1 MRRQASNEHIP
12 RTTPRLDLA
21 AVDSLTHSSELP
33 SVLVDKVPQREKLIL
48 SFVLAFIK
56 DQAPSPHHPRP
67 RPNPRPNPRLAQR
80 RALRSED
87 KADAFFRHVQNRHVL
102 AAFEV
107 GVHHC
112 RRATTGALL
121 QRDLDAQSREID
133 LFGKANQLHLGESE
147 SEGEAWGGG
156 DGQG

>member
-1 MRRQASNEHIP
+1 MGRSRRRTALRRPVAALDDVVVVEEHE
-12 RTTPRLDLA
+12 D
-21 AVDSLTHSSELP
+21 
-33 SVLVDKVPQREKLIL
+33 
-48 SFVLAFIK
+48 FVLLL
-56 DQAPSPHHPRP
+56 H
-67 RPNPRPNPRLAQR
+67 LAQR
-80 RALRSED
+80 RAPGSED
-87 KADAFFRHVQNRHVL
+87 EADTFLRHVQILHVL

-147 SEGEAWGGG
+147 SEGEGARVRARVEGEDKGEREGEREGEGRVLRVKARVGVRVGW
-156 DGQG
+156 Q

>member
-1 MRRQASNEHIP
+1 MHTLRLVVHAVASRSLPCPHPHP
-12 RTTPRLDLA
+12 RPR
-21 AVDSLTHSSELP
+21 P
-33 SVLVDKVPQREKLIL
+33 R
-48 SFVLAFIK
+48 
-56 DQAPSPHHPRP
+56 PRP

-147 SEGEAWGGG
+147 SEGEGARVRARVEGEDKGEREGEREGEGRVLRVKARVGVRVGW
-156 DGQG
+156 Q